1 MQLEFWGAAG
11 EVTGSMHLLQVGR
24 HRLLVDCGLVQ
35 GRRKQAF
42 ERNRNLPFDPAS
54 IDAVILTH
62 AHLDHAGNLPTL
74 VRGGFRGR
82 IWCTSA
88 TADLCEAMLAD
99 SAHIQA
105 SDVRHVNRRRKR
117 QGKRPFEPLYGIG
130 DVRNTRKRFR
140 TVDYDTWFT
149 PVPGVRVRLVD
160 AGHIL
165 GSASA
170 LVEAEEE
177 GRSVRIAFSGDIGR
191 KGLPILRDPQVPEGA
206 DYVVM
211 ESTYGNRLHEPP
223 SAAKEALRSCAAAVY
238 ERGGKLLIPS
248 FALGRTQEVVYRLN
262 QLWEAGE
269 LPELDVFVDSPL
281 AIDVTEVFARHP
293 ECWDAEMR
301 ATRENDSDGD
311 PLGFRRLR
319 YVRDAEESKRLNT
332 RPGPAIIIAA
342 SGMCEGGRIL
352 HHLANHLWTPTTT
365 VLFVGFQAEHTLGRK
380 ILSGQSPV
388 PILGAEVEVKARI
401 ERADAYSAHADRSE
415 LLSWAERA
423 RSSGRV
429 RRFFLVHGEPE
440 AAESLAAA
448 VRASGTTDVRVPSR
462 GEAFDL

>member
-1 MQLEFWGAAG
+1 MQLQFWGAAG

-42 ERNRNLPFDPAS
+42 DRNRNLPFEPAS
-54 IDAVILTH
+54 VDAVILTH

-88 TADLCEAMLAD
+88 TADLCDAMLAD

-117 QGKRPFEPLYGIG
+117 QGKRPFEPLYRID
-130 DVRNTRKRFR
+130 DVRRTRKRFR
-140 TVDYDTWFT
+140 AIDYGAWFS
-149 PVPGVRVRLVD
+149 PVPGVRARLLD

-170 LVEAEEE
+170 LVEAEE
-177 GRSVRIAFSGDIGR
+177 GSRTVRIVFSGDIGR

-211 ESTYGNRLHEPP
+211 ESTYGDRRHEPP
-223 SAAKEALRSCAAAVY
+223 SAAKEALRSCAAATF
-238 ERGGKLLIPS
+238 ERGGKLLVPS

-269 LPELDVFVDSPL
+269 LPEMDVFVDSPL

-301 ATRENDSDGD
+301 ETQESDSDGD

-352 HHLANHLWTPTTT
+352 HHLVNHAWKPTTT
-365 VLFVGFQAEHTLGRK
+365 ILFVGFQAEHTLGRK
-380 ILSGQSPV
+380 ILAGQSPV
-388 PILGAEVEVKARI
+388 PILGAEVDVKARV
-401 ERADAYSAHADRSE
+401 ERADAYSAHADRTE
-415 LLSWAERA
+415 LLAWAERA
-423 RSSGRV
+423 RETGRV
-429 RRFFLVHGEPE
+429 GRFFLVHGEP
-440 AAESLAAA
+440 AAAASLADA
-448 VRASGTTDVRVPSR
+448 VRAGGTADVRVPAR
-462 GEAFDL
+462 GEAFEL

>member
-99 SAHIQA
+99 SAHIQT

-117 QGKRPFEPLYGIG
+117 QGKRPFEPLYRID
-130 DVRNTRKRFR
+130 DVRRTRKRFR
-140 TVDYDTWFT
+140 SVEYDAWFA
-149 PVPGVRVRLVD
+149 PVPGVRARLLD

-170 LVEAEEE
+170 LVEAEE
-177 GRSVRIAFSGDIGR
+177 GSRTVRIAFSGDIGR
-191 KGLPILRDPQVPEGA
+191 KGLPILRDPRVPEDA

-211 ESTYGNRLHEPP
+211 ESTYGDRLHEPP
-223 SAAKEALRSCAAAVY
+223 SAAKEALRSCAAATY

-269 LPELDVFVDSPL
+269 LPEMDVFVDSPL

-342 SGMCEGGRIL
+342 SGMCEAGRIL
-352 HHLANHLWTPTTT
+352 HHLANHLWKPTTT

-401 ERADAYSAHADRSE
+401 ERADAYSAHADRTE
-415 LLSWAERA
+415 LLGWAERA

-440 AAESLAAA
+440 AAESLAGAL
-448 VRASGTTDVRVPSR
+448 RTGGTAEVRVPSR
-462 GEAFDL
+462 GEAFEL